1 MLDKVSQ
8 LAERAAM
15 SASRRQFLGQLG
27 RGAMLVAASAG
38 GLLALPAV
46 SHGGRRA
53 PRACDA
59 NSWATCQGAVEGAG
73 CSTTEGFGV
82 CQGPKPRG
90 DRQSTVT
97 TCACVTK

>member
-1 MLDKVSQ
+1 MLEQFSQ
-8 LAERAAM
+8 LAERVAT

-27 RGAMLVAASAG
+27 RGAMLVAAAAG
-38 GLLALPAV
+38 GLLALPAG

-59 NSWATCQGAVEGAG
+59 DSWATCQGSVEGDS
-73 CSTTEGFGV
+73 CLTNEGYGV

-90 DRQSTVT
+90 DKQSTVT

>member
-8 LAERAAM
+8 LAERAAT

-27 RGAMLVAASAG
+27 RGAMLVAAAAG

-46 SHGGRRA
+46 SHGGRRP
-53 PRACDA
+53 PRACGTD
-59 NSWATCQGAVEGAG
+59 SWSTCQNSLEGDS
-73 CSTTEGFGV
+73 CLTNDGFGV
-82 CQGPKPRG
+82 CQGPKRTG
-90 DRQSTVT
+90 KDTSTVT